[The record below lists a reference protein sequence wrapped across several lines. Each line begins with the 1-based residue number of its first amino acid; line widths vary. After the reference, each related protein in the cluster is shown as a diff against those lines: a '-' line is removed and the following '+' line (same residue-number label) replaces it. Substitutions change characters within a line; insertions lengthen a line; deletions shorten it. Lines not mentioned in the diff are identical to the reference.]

1 LYEANPIT
9 LLIEQAGGL
18 ATTGRERLLEVMPE
32 SLHQRVPLILGS
44 YNEVQRI
51 ERYHA
56 EHACGADRPYSSPL
70 FNERS
75 MFRPESRL

>member
-1 LYEANPIT
+1 MRS
-9 LLIEQAGGL
+9 
-18 ATTGRERLLEVMPE
+18 GREHVLDVMPQ

-44 YNEVQRI
+44 HNEVERI
-51 ERYHA
+51 ERYHR
-56 EHACGADRPYSSPL
+56 EHASGADRPYSSPL